1 MIRSFVRSF
10 SPFQGTPSVGIPFL
24 DLPTSRDPQEAAN
37 VTSMY
42 GALTE
47 YLWYV
52 MKLFGILWTCLPA
65 YLLTCLLACL
75 LLRES
80 ADIGGFG
87 EALRV
92 DLFLPGPASLV
103 NHHAALDNGTSRSRI
118 QPSKTSKQ
126 SKYVS
131 CYVSFPSFVRYLVV
145 PGGLTQD
152 TTFHRYSNPMA
163 GSSTA
168 YTNFYLI
175 AKRDIV
181 AGEELWVDRT
191 RNTKLAHPAYHWN
204 HLPTIPDYELV
215 DTMVQGIAQQGLST
229 TLSPAQFQDMLYRLG
244 HEVIESGY
252 PSHRAQV
259 LQKLLPRTL
268 EEFERCRK
276 LGSAR
281 YRLLRRPAR
290 NVEWMQTNGTYH
302 TPNERH
308 ARLSW

>member
-1 MIRSFVRSF
+1 VVRDETAWGS
-10 SPFQGTPSVGIPFL
+10 L
-24 DLPTSRDPQEAAN
+24 DMLA
-37 VTSMY
+37 Y
-42 GALTE
+42 
-47 YLWYV
+47 
-52 MKLFGILWTCLPA
+52 LPA

-75 LLRES
+75 LTNLPHRES

-131 CYVSFPSFVRYLVV
+131 CYVSFHTFVRYLVV

-175 AKRDIV
+175 AKREIV

-244 HEVIESGY
+244 HEVVESGY

-281 YRLLRRPAR
+281 YRLLRRRSR

-302 TPNERH
+302 TPNERL